1 MEEIILFCRD
11 LLGMCTKNPSGN
23 VQMLRTMSKNL
34 PDLRW
39 FSAHV
44 EEFYLEDEALQII
57 SHSPKLATAY
67 LEHLSDVKNNAALQ
81 RRLIEVYYNEMMR
94 TYLVRYNRLLI
105 TYLEHWDL
113 SDEVKDIMYGDE
125 SYRMVR
131 CIYQRIRLKNVR
143 GLTFIK

>member
-1 MEEIILFCRD
+1 
-11 LLGMCTKNPSGN
+11 
-23 VQMLRTMSKNL
+23 
-34 PDLRW
+34 
-39 FSAHV
+39 
-44 EEFYLEDEALQII
+44 
-57 SHSPKLATAY
+57 
-67 LEHLSDVKNNAALQ
+67 
-81 RRLIEVYYNEMMR
+81 MMR